1 MFLQMSGVGI
11 GMKMGSS
18 YACIFME
25 HLEYLLLQQYNKP
38 VPKVYKRYIDIIGAT
53 SMNYDQLID
62 FVQNFH
68 PAVKFT

>member
-1 MFLQMSGVGI
+1 MFLQVTGVGI

-18 YACIFME
+18 YAYIFME
-25 HLEYLLLQQYNKP
+25 HLEYLLLQQCNKP
-38 VPKVYKRYIDIIGAT
+38 VPKVYKRYIGAT

-62 FVQNFH
+62 FVQNFY